1 MNSTPAPGPS
11 STVHRPIPTPLR
23 VRWLRFRHQLLP
35 VVTVII
41 CASLAAWL
49 WSRHAGTGNALGEVE
64 ARRIPITSNV
74 DGVLAALAGRAI
86 NPHDRVSEGDVVAT
100 MDPAPI
106 RARRASRQ
114 VEVDRLRTEIEAIEA
129 QPGTSAPAGAAAAAG
144 SAAERLQSLRSALA
158 TREDEVAQLDLAL
171 SSLDITAPISGTVSR
186 VYLRPGQIVRA
197 GDVIMDVSAD
207 GASYV
212 VSYLREEQQYIG
224 PTPNMAV
231 EVRPRNDPR
240 RLVQATVDTV
250 GAQVEAV
257 PSRQLRDQRT
267 PEWGLP
273 VRLSIPA
280 DANLMPGE
288 VVTLTFKQPAP

>member
-1 MNSTPAPGPS
+1 MGA
-11 STVHRPIPTPLR
+11 
-23 VRWLRFRHQLLP
+23 
-35 VVTVII
+35 
-41 CASLAAWL
+41 
-49 WSRHAGTGNALGEVE
+49 GNALGEVE

-114 VEVDRLRTEIEAIEA
+114 VEVDRLRTEIEAAEA
-129 QPGTSAPAGAAAAAG
+129 QPAAANT
-144 SAAERLQSLRSALA
+144 SEHLESLRSALA
-158 TREDEVAQLDLAL
+158 TREDEVVQLDLAL
-171 SSLDITAPISGTVSR
+171 SSLDITAPISGTISR

-212 VSYLREEQQYIG
+212 ISYLREEQHYIG
-224 PTPNMAV
+224 PIPNMAV
-231 EVRPRNDPR
+231 EVRRRKDPR

-257 PSRQLRDQRT
+257 PSRHLRDQRT

-273 VRLSIPA
+273 VRLSIPP
-280 DANLMPGE
+280 DANLLPGE
-288 VVTLTFKQPAP
+288 VVTLTFKQPTP